1 MSLENEIKKLTASI
15 EAQNVLLEGFIGQ
28 IVTSTNN
35 ATVEA
40 PVAKAIP
47 ASEKVE
53 QTELNPADVF
63 DFAKTLAKKHGSPKV
78 KKIIQKYGNKM
89 ADIESKDIANFHDDL
104 CELEK

>member
-1 MSLENEIKKLTASI
+1 MSLENEIKKL
-15 EAQNVLLEGFIGQ
+15 
-28 IVTSTNN
+28 N
-35 ATVEA
+35 ATLERILESLETPVVETVKETNI
-40 PVAKAIP
+40 PVVKAIP